1 MSKSSETLYNLS
13 LKQLSR
19 DGRQAGADL
28 PPVDLSFLSA
38 KQFRAVLE
46 GMEAAAPSVVIPLEP
61 ELRVTTT
68 DGNFVVKVKGGKLHL
83 VSWSSR
89 HKGGEYSAA
98 RIFAIITGEEA
109 QQAARAQAAGVGTG
123 WLEGKAAMVM
133 FVIAI
138 IAVNSFTFWFVTR
151 PKRTLLPKYTLLP
164 AEPAARVLS
173 EVAGAYETGGA
184 TGDRRIE
191 IDKTGTVQ
199 RYKFGPER
207 APTLKQT
214 FTVQPAEAQGKPA
227 LLTSRK
233 ALITI
238 KDPLTVVLY
247 GDKYQRVERE

>member
-13 LKQLSR
+13 LKHLSR
-19 DGRQAGADL
+19 DGKQAGAEL

-38 KQFRAVLE
+38 KQFRAVLD
-46 GMEAAAPSVVIPLEP
+46 GMEAAAPSVVASVEP
-61 ELRVTTT
+61 ELRVTTV
-68 DGNFVVKVKGGKLHL
+68 DGNFVVKAKAGKLHL
-83 VSWSSR
+83 VSWSSK
-89 HKGGEYSAA
+89 HKGGEYTAA

-109 QQAARAQAAGVGTG
+109 QRAARDQAAGLDPG
-123 WLEGKAAMVM
+123 WLQGKAAMVM

-138 IAVNSFTFWFVTR
+138 IAINSFTIWFVTQ
-151 PKRTLLPKYTLLP
+151 PKKTLLPKYTLLP
-164 AEPAARVLS
+164 AEPAARLLAD
-173 EVAGAYETGGA
+173 VAGAYETGGA

-191 IDKTGTVQ
+191 IDKSGTVQ
-199 RYKFGPER
+199 RYKFGAER

-214 FTVQPAEAQGKPA
+214 FTVQPADAQGKPA

-247 GDKYQRVERE
+247 GDKYQRVER